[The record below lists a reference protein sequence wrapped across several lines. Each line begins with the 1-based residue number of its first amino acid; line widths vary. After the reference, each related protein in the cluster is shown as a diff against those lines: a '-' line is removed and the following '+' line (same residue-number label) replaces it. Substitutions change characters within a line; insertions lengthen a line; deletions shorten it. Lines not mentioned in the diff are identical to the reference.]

1 MSFTKSLTVPALL
14 SSVLLSTAL
23 LSGCGSIARNA
34 ADNTPVSALP
44 LAGAKASGQL
54 SEATA
59 LAAQAINI
67 TTSGR
72 VTVTKTFDDFDP
84 STLPGIVGTPSG
96 LDVPLA
102 VESAVFSGCAGG
114 VLPSAD
120 TLTLTIKKVS
130 LSVTDAKATASTELP
145 LNATATV
152 ALTKTAAGSYK
163 VNTPTATFGMLKLLW
178 PTYSPVMAK
187 SGTNTPNTLNLGM
200 DVSVNTGPAC
210 TLTLTLSTGLKQN
223 IRFQ

>member
-14 SSVLLSTAL
+14 SSVLLGTAL

-130 LSVTDAKATASTELP
+130 LSVADTKATASTELP
-145 LNATATV
+145 LNATV

-163 VNTPTATFGMLKLLW
+163 VNTPTATFGTLKLLW
-178 PTYSPVMAK
+178 STYSPVMAK